1 MSKNFVLKIFIKKII
16 LILHFRCVKWILIPL
31 HSSITNEEQARVFDI
46 PPLNYRKII
55 LSTNIA
61 ESSVTVPDVSYG
73 NK

>member
-1 MSKNFVLKIFIKKII
+1 MLY
-16 LILHFRCVKWILIPL
+16 FRYFKWVLIPL

-46 PPLNYRKII
+46 APLNYRKII

-73 NK
+73 KNNIIIYANNFF